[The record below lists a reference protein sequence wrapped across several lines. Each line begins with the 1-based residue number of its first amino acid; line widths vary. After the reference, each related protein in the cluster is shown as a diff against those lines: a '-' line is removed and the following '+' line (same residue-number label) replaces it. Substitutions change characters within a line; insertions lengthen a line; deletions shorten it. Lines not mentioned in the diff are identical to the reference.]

1 MVHVQEHPS
10 CHLILKTVYDGIR
23 LDVIVN
29 KCVFLNMSSKDGTF
43 MIAGKSIQ
51 VFFCF
56 YGQYAYIIT
65 MKKVED

>member
-29 KCVFLNMSSKDGTF
+29 KCVFLNMSNENGTL
-43 MIAGKSIQ
+43 MMAIRSIQ
-51 VFFCF
+51 VFFVF
-56 YGQYAYIIT
+56 MDGMHI
-65 MKKVED
+65 